1 MKKSDFQ
8 TVVQDPIQ
16 RAKKYQEM
24 VGTYFDLVTD
34 SYRQHWGESFH
45 FAIFSGSESL
55 KDALTNTE
63 RFIANSGQF
72 RSDMKILDV
81 GCGVAGPAINIAI
94 YSGAHITGVNIN
106 AQQLE
111 IANQLVE
118 EHGLS
123 DKIELV
129 LADAMHMP
137 FENDSFDAVYIF
149 EAGCHMP
156 DKANFYQEC
165 ARVLRPGGVFVGI
178 DWFTAEN
185 LTTEQKT
192 KYIEPICR
200 YHAVPNIISL
210 SDLIKCLI
218 SVGLTVEVA
227 ENIENHGNILRNWEL
242 MDTTIAQNIRGL
254 IPWLLPSTLKML
266 TKGGYAL
273 LDGVKSGTFILGRW
287 QAHKP
292 VQLHEGV

>member
-8 TVVQDPIQ
+8 TIVKNPIQ
-16 RAKKYQEM
+16 RATRYQEM

-45 FAIFSGSESL
+45 FAIFSSSEPL
-55 KDALTNTE
+55 KDALNNTE
-63 RFIANSGQF
+63 RFIADSGQF
-72 RSDMKILDV
+72 CSGMKILDV
-81 GCGVAGPAINIAI
+81 GCGVAGPAINIAA
-94 YSGAHITGVNIN
+94 YSGAHVTGININ

-111 IANQLVE
+111 IANRRVK

-129 LADAMHMP
+129 LADAMQMP
-137 FENDSFDAVYIF
+137 FENESFDAVYIF

-156 DKANFYQEC
+156 NKANFYQEC
-165 ARVLRPGGVFVGI
+165 ALVLRPGGVFVGT
-178 DWFTAEN
+178 DWFTAED

-210 SDLIKCLI
+210 GDLKKCLV
-218 SVGLTVEVA
+218 SAGLTVEVV

-242 MDTTIAQNIRGL
+242 MDTRIAQNIRGL

-273 LDGVKSGTFILGRW
+273 LDGVKSGTFMIGHWR
-287 QAHKP
+287 ARKP
-292 VQLHEGV
+292 V